1 MGLEMRFQHAV
12 VFGLGWLLPIVV
24 GCTSGESKR
33 ISGLSSFVPSF
44 TFDTA
49 SETSEVAERPAVS
62 GSPIDEPEENAGTPF
77 QAILSKLPW
86 KRSAASHGPDLM
98 VPLTDKEKAE
108 IVFPERRRA
117 ASLKSRIRIGKARIQ
132 KSHEFS
138 ANEKQVNEFRANE
151 FRAIDAELEGLYS
164 NNQGSAAQGLDLLLA
179 DADAMAALELDAF
192 AAESASAEMIVLRA
206 IPDVRAFQQPVPKSP
221 ASLSLIQSRD
231 RSLKVKDDVAIRALP
246 SVPEGQEAQFIEPV
260 HGLPASSLSWRERLQ
275 KSPVTQAQ
283 RSSSF
288 ATVIQPQQTELRVL
302 RMTAVIPEDRTV
314 HIAPQVSI
322 RSIGSPTVV
331 RGVHPDAL
339 HTGHQPADQVQ
350 SGRRV
355 DSTGQHSLD
364 KMLNR

>member
-1 MGLEMRFQHAV
+1 MRFQHAV

-49 SETSEVAERPAVS
+49 SETSEVAERLAVS
-62 GSPIDEPEENAGTPF
+62 GSPIDKPEENAGTPF

-86 KRSAASHGPDLM
+86 KRSAVSHGPDLM

-108 IVFPERRRA
+108 IAFPDRRRA
-117 ASLKSRIRIGKARIQ
+117 ASLKSRIRIGKARLQ
-132 KSHEFS
+132 KSH
-138 ANEKQVNEFRANE
+138 E
-151 FRAIDAELEGLYS
+151 FRAIDAELDGLYS
-164 NNQGSAAQGLDLLLA
+164 NKQGSTAQGLDLLLA

-192 AAESASAEMIVLRA
+192 AAESAAAEMIVLRA

-221 ASLSLIQSRD
+221 ASLSLIQPRD

-246 SVPEGQEAQFIEPV
+246 YVPDGQKAQFIKPT

-275 KSPVTQAQ
+275 KSPVTQDQ

-288 ATVIQPQQTELRVL
+288 VTVIQPRQTELRVL
-302 RMTAVIPEDRTV
+302 RMTAVTPEDRSV
-314 HIAPQVSI
+314 YIAPQVSI

-339 HTGHQPADQVQ
+339 HTNHQPTAVVADQVQ
-350 SGRRV
+350 SGRR
-355 DSTGQHSLD
+355 DHSTSQHSLD
-364 KMLNR
+364 KTLNR

>member
-1 MGLEMRFQHAV
+1 MRLEMRFQHAV

-49 SETSEVAERPAVS
+49 SETSEVAERLAVS

-86 KRSAASHGPDLM
+86 KRSAVSHGPDLM

-108 IVFPERRRA
+108 IAFPDRRRA
-117 ASLKSRIRIGKARIQ
+117 VSLKSRIRIGKARLQ
-132 KSHEFS
+132 KSHEL
-138 ANEKQVNEFRANE
+138 
-151 FRAIDAELEGLYS
+151 RAIDAELEGLYA
-164 NNQGSAAQGLDLLLA
+164 NNQGSAAQGLDLLFA

-192 AAESASAEMIVLRA
+192 AAESAAAEMIVLRA

-221 ASLSLIQSRD
+221 ASLSLIQPRD

-246 SVPEGQEAQFIEPV
+246 SVPEGQEAQIIEPA
-260 HGLPASSLSWRERLQ
+260 HGLPASFLSWRERLQ

-288 ATVIQPQQTELRVL
+288 ATVIQPPQTELRVL

-339 HTGHQPADQVQ
+339 HTGHQPTAVVADQVQ

-355 DSTGQHSLD
+355 HSTGQHSLD